1 MSLFSLDEV
10 KALSE
15 QSSPGNAAV
24 PVKDIFAEKQRAGW
38 HKPDDKALEARCD
51 LSVERMT
58 MTPHASIPV
67 LSIWKKSISIW
78 AHYRPNRTLSSLMIL
93 LLPALRSMP
102 CIVYLNPSARTCSLS
117 WA

>member
-38 HKPDDKALEARCD
+38 H
-51 LSVERMT
+51 
-58 MTPHASIPV
+58 
-67 LSIWKKSISIW
+67 
-78 AHYRPNRTLSSLMIL
+78 NRTHD
-93 LLPALRSMP
+93 
-102 CIVYLNPSARTCSLS
+102 NESARVHTG
-117 WA
+117 AVDMEEIHQRPKTDRHQGG

>member
-38 HKPDDKALEARCD
+38 HKPPTIK
-51 LSVERMT
+51 
-58 MTPHASIPV
+58 H
-67 LSIWKKSISIW
+67 WKHGATS
-78 AHYRPNRTLSSLMIL
+78 
-93 LLPALRSMP
+93 
-102 CIVYLNPSARTCSLS
+102 PSNG
-117 WA
+117 

>member
-1 MSLFSLDEV
+1 MSLFSADEV

-15 QSSPGNAAV
+15 QSSPGNAAA

-58 MTPHASIPV
+58 MTPHASGHQ
-67 LSIWKKSISIW
+67 S
-78 AHYRPNRTLSSLMIL
+78 R
-93 LLPALRSMP
+93 
-102 CIVYLNPSARTCSLS
+102 
-117 WA
+117 